1 MAGLA
6 KAVRSGEALR
16 EEADEAG
23 GGEAD
28 DVEVV
33 PFDPIDERRAEA
45 LNRVPAR
52 PTLTLPGRD
61 VSRHVPRCQ
70 RTKADARHGVLDL
83 LPPRSDEAEAG
94 HHLVRLARK
103 SLEHRRGRLRPGR
116 LPVHLAAEHDGG
128 VDAEH
133 RPISRPLR
141 DRTSL
146 AGRVRPHEFDRPS
159 TGQIAFLIPR
169 SDHLERNP
177 ELLED
182 RSPLRARGG

>member
-52 PTLTLPGRD
+52 PTLPLPGRD
-61 VSRHVPRCQ
+61 VSRHVPRCP

-83 LPPRSDEAEAG
+83 PPTRNDVGEAR
-94 HHLVRLARK
+94 HQ
-103 SLEHRRGRLRPGR
+103 PGR
-116 LPVHLAAEHDGG
+116 P
-128 VDAEH
+128 DA
-133 RPISRPLR
+133 RRL
-141 DRTSL
+141 
-146 AGRVRPHEFDRPS
+146 
-159 TGQIAFLIPR
+159 
-169 SDHLERNP
+169 
-177 ELLED
+177 
-182 RSPLRARGG
+182 